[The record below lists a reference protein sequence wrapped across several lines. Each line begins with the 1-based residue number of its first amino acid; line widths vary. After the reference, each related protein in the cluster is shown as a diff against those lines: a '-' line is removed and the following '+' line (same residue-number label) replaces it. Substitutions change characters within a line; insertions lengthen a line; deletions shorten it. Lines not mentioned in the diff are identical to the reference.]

1 MTKAEI
7 VTQMASSRMVEAMV
21 QNIAHQKLS
30 SDLKD
35 LCQMIYLILLEYD
48 EEKLID
54 LWHNHQMNF
63 FLARIIVNQFR
74 SSNSPY
80 HILFR
85 KFQECAVDLTGM
97 DWNDE
102 GICFKKGERGDEDI

>member
-1 MTKAEI
+1 MTKVEI

-21 QNIAHQKLS
+21 ANIAHQRLS
-30 SDLKD
+30 PELKD

-54 LWHNHQMNF
+54 LWKNNQMKF

-74 SSNSPY
+74 SSYSPY
-80 HILFR
+80 HISFR
-85 KFQECAVDLTGM
+85 KFQEMAVDITGF

-102 GICFKKGERGDEDI
+102 GICFKKESDEDI